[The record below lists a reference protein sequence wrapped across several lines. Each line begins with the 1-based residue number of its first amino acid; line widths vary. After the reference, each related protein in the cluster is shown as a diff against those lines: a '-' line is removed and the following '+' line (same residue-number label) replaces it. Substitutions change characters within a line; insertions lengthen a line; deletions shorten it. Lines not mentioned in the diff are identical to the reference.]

1 MFSKLF
7 ASRRFAQI
15 ALVFLLLGAPLFA
28 ASDRGEGPLDPA
40 QPTGISRRKLA
51 KAAPPARST
60 PQKGLGGFDFVLPNG
75 DLIRNT
81 EHPYNAV

>member
-1 MFSKLF
+1 VTGEN
-7 ASRRFAQI
+7 
-15 ALVFLLLGAPLFA
+15 LVG
-28 ASDRGEGPLDPA
+28 RQPA
-40 QPTGISRRKLA
+40 KLA
-51 KAAPPARST
+51 KAAPPAMST